1 MSRRGASTPG
11 IDGLLVVDKPTG
23 VSSHDVVAMLRRA
36 YGQRR
41 VGHAG
46 TLDPSAAGVLLVCL
60 GRATRLLEYMVGCD
74 KSYTGQIVL
83 GLETDTCD
91 ADGEVIETADASAL
105 TADQVAAALQAL
117 IGDIQQVPPAVSA
130 KKINGQPAY
139 RLARRGEIPA
149 LEAVPVRVHAI
160 DLIGF
165 EPGPQAV
172 AHVSV
177 RCGSGTYIR
186 SLAHDLGAALGV
198 GAHLRGLV
206 RTSVGRHTRDQAIN
220 ADTLAQMP
228 AADRLAALRPLR
240 ECVESLPAVTVSPD
254 VYPLLRDGKLLPAA
268 PERGVVALLSGD
280 GEVLAVA
287 ESRDDGIHPRKVLL
301 GPDD

>member
-1 MSRRGASTPG
+1 MSRRGSSTPG
-11 IDGLLVVDKPTG
+11 IDGLLVVDKPVG
-23 VSSHDVVAMLRRA
+23 VSSHDVVSMVRRA

-60 GRATRLLEYMVGCD
+60 GRATRLLEYLVGCD
-74 KSYTGQIVL
+74 KAYTGQIVL
-83 GLETDTCD
+83 GVETDTCD
-91 ADGEVIETADASAL
+91 ADGEVMETLDASAL
-105 TADQVAAALQAL
+105 TVELVAGAMAVFV
-117 IGDIQQVPPAVSA
+117 GDIQQVPPAVSA

-149 LEAVPVRVHAI
+149 LEAVPVHVASF
-160 DLIGF
+160 DLLGL
-165 EPGPQAV
+165 EPGEQAV
-172 AHVSV
+172 ATVSV

-206 RTSVGRHTRDQAIN
+206 RTSVGRHTRDEAIG
-220 ADTLAQMP
+220 ADVLALMP
-228 AADRLAALRPLR
+228 ENDRLAALRPLR
-240 ECVESLPAVTVSPD
+240 ECVESLPKVTIPAD

-268 PERGVVALLSGD
+268 PERGVVALLSTD

-287 ESRDDGIHPRKVLL
+287 EAREDGIHPRKVLI
-301 GPDD
+301 GPEP